1 VVDDAVRAAIAPLED
16 GDAELLSRVVELTH
30 ANDLVRALWL
40 AGSVGRGTADGGSDL
55 DLVATVTDRAPLAD
69 PHLWDALDPVIV
81 MPIPGKS
88 GSFALATRQGLRV
101 DLVLETTDEV
111 ATSSYTSR
119 VRVFDR
125 DGLELPATVD
135 DESPLRPA
143 DRRGHCRQRVA
154 SAPDPD
160 HQTGCDSVVD
170 GTPATSPQQRRTR
183 DTAGAAEEVD
193 RIREG
198 SM

>member
-1 VVDDAVRAAIAPLED
+1 
-16 GDAELLSRVVELTH
+16 
-30 ANDLVRALWL
+30 
-40 AGSVGRGTADGGSDL
+40 
-55 DLVATVTDRAPLAD
+55 LAD

-88 GSFALATRQGLRV
+88 GSFALTTSQGLRV

-135 DESPLRPA
+135 
-143 DRRGHCRQRVA
+143 GRVA
-154 SAPDPD
+154 PAPRRSTRPLPAAR
-160 HQTGCDSVVD
+160 SVRAR
-170 GTPATSPQQRRTR
+170 P
-183 DTAGAAEEVD
+183 
-193 RIREG
+193 
-198 SM
+198 